1 MPLLSRAAYRR
12 ELAAWSLLPVMVGV
26 VEGGVTGVLAKNI
39 FDGVVPDAMLN
50 LAVAILAGAPAVAN
64 ITSFVWAAVSHG
76 KHKIRFL
83 WGIQLLTVA
92 MVSLIALA
100 PINLLGLA
108 IIVIGAI
115 GTRICWTGVMI
126 LRTTVWRAN
135 YPRYARAR
143 MAGNLATVQSVMM
156 MASGLAVGVAMNVHD
171 NAFRFLYP
179 VAGLLGLAGAWI
191 YKRLRVRRHP
201 ELLRREQED
210 HGGSVVNPWRL
221 RRILHED
228 DGFRRYM
235 TSMFVF
241 GIGNLMVMAP
251 LVVMLKDRFAL
262 DALTSVLI
270 VTSIPFLLMPL
281 AVPMWSR
288 LLDRV
293 HIVRYRA
300 VHSWAFV
307 ATSATLLVATVTTQV
322 WLLFIAAIL
331 KGIAISGG
339 VLGWNLGHHDF
350 ASPERAGQ
358 YMSVH
363 TTLTGIRGVCA
374 PLIGIA
380 LYEMFEYVRPGAGA
394 WVFALFGAISLVGAI
409 SFVVLARSMR
419 REQREAPDPC
429 EVPPS
434 SSTTSTNE

>member
-26 VEGGVTGVLAKNI
+26 VEGGVTGVIAKNV
-39 FDGVVPDAMLN
+39 FEGVAPEPMLN
-50 LAVAILAGAPAVAN
+50 LAVAVLAGAPAVAN
-64 ITSFVWAAVSHG
+64 IASFLWAALSHG

-83 WGIQLLTVA
+83 WFIQLLTVA

-100 PINLLGLA
+100 PISALGLG
-108 IIVIGAI
+108 VLVVGAV

-135 YPRYARAR
+135 YPRHARAR
-143 MAGNLATVQSVMM
+143 MAGNLATVQSLVM
-156 MASGLAVGVAMNVHD
+156 MASGLGIGVAINMHPG
-171 NAFRFLYP
+171 AFRWLYP
-179 VAGLLGLAGAWI
+179 AAGLLGLAGAWI
-191 YKRLRVRRHP
+191 YKRLRVRRHG
-201 ELLRREQED
+201 ELLRRELED
-210 HGGSVVNPWRL
+210 DSGSLVNPLRL
-221 RRILHED
+221 RRLILED
-228 DGFRRYM
+228 AGFRRYM
-235 TSMFVF
+235 TAMFVF

-270 VTSIPFLLMPL
+270 VSSIPFLLMPVC
-281 AVPMWSR
+281 VPMWSR

-307 ATSATLLVATVTTQV
+307 AATTTLLVAALTMQV

-331 KGIAISGG
+331 KGVAISGG

-350 ASPERAGQ
+350 ATPERAGQ

-363 TTLTGIRGVCA
+363 TTLTGIRGICA

-380 LYEMFEYVRPGAGA
+380 IYEVLEYRSPGSGP
-394 WVFALFGAISLVGAI
+394 WLFALCGLVSMCGAVG
-409 SFVVLARSMR
+409 FVVMARTMKR
-419 REQREAPDPC
+419 QQREAPDPC
-429 EVPPS
+429 AVPPGS
-434 SSTTSTNE
+434 ATTGSNE

>member
-1 MPLLSRAAYRR
+1 
-12 ELAAWSLLPVMVGV
+12 
-26 VEGGVTGVLAKNI
+26 
-39 FDGVVPDAMLN
+39 
-50 LAVAILAGAPAVAN
+50 
-64 ITSFVWAAVSHG
+64 
-76 KHKIRFL
+76 
-83 WGIQLLTVA
+83 
-92 MVSLIALA
+92 
-100 PINLLGLA
+100 
-108 IIVIGAI
+108 
-115 GTRICWTGVMI
+115 
-126 LRTTVWRAN
+126 
-135 YPRYARAR
+135 
-143 MAGNLATVQSVMM
+143 
-156 MASGLAVGVAMNVHD
+156 
-171 NAFRFLYP
+171 
-179 VAGLLGLAGAWI
+179 
-191 YKRLRVRRHP
+191 
-201 ELLRREQED
+201 
-210 HGGSVVNPWRL
+210 VNPWRL
-221 RRILHED
+221 RRILRED
-228 DGFRRYM
+228 DDFRRYM
-235 TSMFVF
+235 TSMFIF

-307 ATSATLLVATVTTQV
+307 ATTAMVLIATVTMQV
-322 WLLFIAAIL
+322 WLLFVAAIL

-363 TTLTGIRGVCA
+363 TTLTGIRGVC
-374 PLIGIA
+374 
-380 LYEMFEYVRPGAGA
+380 EYAQPGAGA

-419 REQREAPDPC
+419 RQRHAPDPC
-429 EVPPS
+429 DVPPG
-434 SSTTSTNE
+434 SSTTSSNE